1 MALSSTQKLKL
12 KRILEKQLLKSPSFY
27 RFIAGFRKKANA
39 DKYVFSQYT
48 KRGDTVID
56 CGANV
61 GYYTNFF
68 RAIVGKKGCVHA
80 FEPVPSTFEYLTENT
95 MQYSNCG
102 NYRLN
107 MVGLYKEESTKNIYI
122 PDSISGHASLKEH
135 HKAWNAHKIDKK
147 EIRLITLDTYVKK
160 NGIIKVDFMKIDVEG
175 SEIDVLNGSKQTLL
189 KNKPNLH
196 LEVNSELL
204 NASQQSVH
212 KLWELLK
219 ELDYK
224 KIYYYDENPK
234 LMKDFC
240 KLKDTQNQI
249 NTNVIALN

>member
-1 MALSSTQKLKL
+1 LVVPKTRELIL
-12 KRILEKQLLKSPSFY
+12 KRTLEKQLLKTPGIY
-27 RFIAGFRKKANA
+27 RFIARFRKNANA
-39 DKYVFSQYT
+39 DKYVFSQYI
-48 KRGDTVID
+48 KKGDTVID
-56 CGANV
+56 CGANI

-68 RAIVGKKGCVHA
+68 RAIVGKKGYVHA
-80 FEPVPSTFEYLTENT
+80 FEPVPSTFEYLSENT
-95 MQYSNCG
+95 MEYSNCN
-102 NYRLN
+102 NYYLN

-135 HKAWNAHKIDKK
+135 QKAWNANKIDKK
-147 EIRLITLDTYVKK
+147 EIKLITLDSYVKK
-160 NGIIKVDFMKIDVEG
+160 NVIKKVDFIKIDVEG
-175 SEIDVLNGSKQTLL
+175 AEIDVLNGSKQTLL

-204 NASQQSVH
+204 NASQQTVH

-219 ELDYK
+219 ELHYK

-240 KLKDTQNQI
+240 KLKNTENKI
-249 NTNVIALN
+249 NTNLIALN

>member
-12 KRILEKQLLKSPSFY
+12 KNIGETAIKVTKLLSIYCWIS
-27 RFIAGFRKKANA
+27 KKANA

-147 EIRLITLDTYVKK
+147 G
-160 NGIIKVDFMKIDVEG
+160 N
-175 SEIDVLNGSKQTLL
+175 
-189 KNKPNLH
+189 
-196 LEVNSELL
+196 
-204 NASQQSVH
+204 
-212 KLWELLK
+212 
-219 ELDYK
+219 
-224 KIYYYDENPK
+224 
-234 LMKDFC
+234 
-240 KLKDTQNQI
+240 
-249 NTNVIALN
+249 